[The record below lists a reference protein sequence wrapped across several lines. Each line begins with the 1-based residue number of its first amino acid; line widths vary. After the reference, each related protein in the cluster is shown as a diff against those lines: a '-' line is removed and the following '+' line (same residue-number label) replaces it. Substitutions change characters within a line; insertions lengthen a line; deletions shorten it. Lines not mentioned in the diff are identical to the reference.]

1 MRLGFFLPHIGS
13 WAGPDALSRVATRA
27 EELGLDGLWVTER
40 SLLATEPLTPYP
52 LGPLPDVYKRVLD
65 PLDALSF
72 VAAQTSRIGLGTA
85 VLNLPWYSP
94 VLLSRRL
101 ATIDVLSNGRLR
113 FGAGQGWSQDEYIAA
128 GIPWEKRSKRFE
140 EALQVL
146 TAIWTTD
153 PVQFEG
159 EFFTV
164 PRSFIGPKPVQKPRP
179 PIYLGAFSPSAAARA
194 ARYADG
200 WLAVAYPLPDIA
212 AMFSTVQ
219 AAAEA
224 GGRDPGELELIV
236 RANVQLTEQPL
247 GDERMAF
254 TGSAEQ
260 VASDFSAAHDIGAS
274 ELIMDATFDPA
285 VTSTD
290 GFVDRMELLTQL
302 AREAAGM
309 RA

>member
-1 MRLGFFLPHIGS
+1 MRLGFFLPHIGG

-94 VLLSRRL
+94 VLLSDAWRRL
-101 ATIDVLSNGRLR
+101 TSFRTVGCGSGPGRAGRRTSTSPRAFRGRSAASASRRRSR
-113 FGAGQGWSQDEYIAA
+113 FSPRLD
-128 GIPWEKRSKRFE
+128 
-140 EALQVL
+140 
-146 TAIWTTD
+146 TD

-179 PIYLGAFSPSAAARA
+179 PIYLGAFSPSAVARA

-236 RANVQLTEQPL
+236 RANVQLAEQPL